1 MERGKCMVLCVFST
15 RLQCLVYREKPDL
28 CQRLDSDIFIVAQ
41 TESHFQSLILN
52 TQFLYIASDM
62 VRKASGVALVSNRIG
77 KTVGVPRGLLRF
89 LVLKMLSEKPMSG
102 VEIAEHIEKQTGG
115 RWKPSPG
122 SIYPLLAWMRKK
134 GFTREEPKS
143 EEGLKRYSFTESGR
157 EFLDKQVALGQDFLN
172 RMEFLLPMLMGG
184 LPFGSDREKLRGAI
198 EPSVQIVNAFTIIR
212 HNIDALSQEDTE
224 EIIQALKEV
233 SKRLDRLVRRFSN
246 ENKA

>member
-1 MERGKCMVLCVFST
+1 
-15 RLQCLVYREKPDL
+15 
-28 CQRLDSDIFIVAQ
+28 
-41 TESHFQSLILN
+41 
-52 TQFLYIASDM
+52 
-62 VRKASGVALVSNRIG
+62 
-77 KTVGVPRGLLRF
+77 
-89 LVLKMLSEKPMSG
+89 MLSEKHMSG
-102 VEIAEHIEKQTGG
+102 IEIAEQIQKQTGG

-143 EEGLKRYSFTESGR
+143 EEGLKRYSFTERGR

-184 LPFGSDREKLRGAI
+184 LQFGSDKEKLRGAI
-198 EPSVQIVNAFTIIR
+198 EPSVQLVNAFTIIR

-233 SKRLDRLVRRFSN
+233 SKRLDRLVRRFRN